1 MKRLLILMSSL
12 MLAAG
17 ASLALAETGTAVGV
31 DPDALADFQGNVR
44 TLVVGADVSVGETV
58 VTGPSGQ
65 VEIIFSDNTK
75 LVVGPGSQLLIEDYL
90 LRNATTADKVAVSAL
105 AGTFRFITGKSPKS
119 AYQIKTPTGTIGV
132 RGTAFDFTVV
142 AATTSVVLYHGAVRI
157 CAKSGKCVELT
168 AKCEAGTYDIRDS
181 LVLRS
186 EEKYVDGFR
195 GLFPYAINEMPLRRE
210 FRIAGARQCMIKPE
224 RKGPDGSLFD
234 SAPGNGGTQSAPTPP
249 TPPVVCRV
257 PPCKI

>member
-1 MKRLLILMSSL
+1 MKRFLVLMSSL
-12 MLAAG
+12 LLAAS
-17 ASLALAETGTAVGV
+17 AALAETGTAVGV
-31 DPDALADFQGNVR
+31 DPDALADFQGTVR

-65 VEIIFSDNTK
+65 VEIIFSDKTK

-105 AGTFRFITGKSPKS
+105 AGTFRFVTGTSPKS

-142 AATTSVVLYHGAVRI
+142 DQTTSVVLYHGAVRI

-168 AKCEAGTYDIRDS
+168 SKCEAGSYDLRES
-181 LVLRS
+181 VVLRS
-186 EEKYVDGFR
+186 QDKFDDGFR

-210 FRIAGARQCMIKPE
+210 FRIAGARQCLI
-224 RKGPDGSLFD
+224 RPDGGTPGGSLLD
-234 SAPGNGGTQSAPTPP
+234 PSVGGGNAPAPTVPAP
-249 TPPVVCRV
+249 TTPLPCRTK
-257 PPCKI
+257 C